1 MNSILGFTL
10 RAYRQV
16 GYIYGSVRDVKVA
29 TLVDATV
36 SFLWLDFALTLNP
49 KPLNRLTFNRRE
61 GPQGPLD
68 PRIRISTPKMPTVS
82 LSIPDF
88 HLPPAL
94 HAKTPQHGVGVG
106 VQQN

>member
-1 MNSILGFTL
+1 MLKLLHLSMRPSHFYGWILP
-10 RAYRQV
+10 V
-16 GYIYGSVRDVKVA
+16 
-29 TLVDATV
+29 
-36 SFLWLDFALTLNP
+36 TLNP

-61 GPQGPLD
+61 GPLD
-68 PRIRISTPKMPTVS
+68 PKIRISTPKMPTVS